1 MTALGRHCADTHSI
15 LLTDEISRHHPARR
29 PLGAY
34 IGVHHGKRRKNPGL
48 FMDGPTSGLTS
59 SGLVTLEAR
68 ETNPPRKTPELA
80 LQRLAVGDSKT
91 LSLPQRVPP
100 RKLPPLR
107 HVEAAR
113 MQASPTCKS
122 TSETGR
128 EVRPANPNN
137 PNNHA
142 NLDFCSPQK
151 SLCNLRNSIF

>member
-68 ETNPPRKTPELA
+68 ETNPPRKSPELA

-91 LSLPQRVPP
+91 LSLPQRVTAEGVTTPAP
-100 RKLPPLR
+100 RGGGSDAGVSNVQKHIR
-107 HVEAAR
+107 HG
-113 MQASPTCKS
+113 S
-122 TSETGR
+122 
-128 EVRPANPNN
+128 
-137 PNNHA
+137 
-142 NLDFCSPQK
+142 
-151 SLCNLRNSIF
+151 